1 MIEALGLVVAS
12 LSVLVLLV
20 ALAGAYIVWRANRR
34 MDDAAAEMAREA
46 GES

>member
-1 MIEALGLVVAS
+1 MIEVA
-12 LSVLVLLV
+12 
-20 ALAGAYIVWRANRR
+20 AYILAGLSLVIVIGVLIAAYVVWRANRR